1 MSHTMNIETEMR
13 DLAVLKATCKK
24 LGLEISNGEHGLYNS
39 TETGLAVKLPGWKYP
54 AVVKADGKIAYDN
67 YGGSWGK
74 QSELGKLTAHYG
86 IEKAKIEARKKGYSV
101 IEGRNVKGDLTLK
114 IRLEG

>member
-1 MSHTMNIETEMR
+1 MSHTMNIETEIR
-13 DLAVLKATCKK
+13 DIPALKAACKR
-24 LGLEISNGEHGLYNS
+24 LGLTAESGTFKLYES
-39 TETGLAVKLPGWKYP
+39 TEDGVGVRLEGWKYP
-54 AVVKADGKIAYDN
+54 VVVKNDGKIAYDN